1 MCPESHQSK
10 EIRIYKFMENQ
21 NQSEKKLKIDD
32 KEYLI
37 DSLPDEAKKLIAGL
51 KTSDLQTNMFQDT
64 LKLIAI
70 SKTKMVEDL
79 KIILKDIEP
88 ISANN
93 Q

>member
-1 MCPESHQSK
+1 
-10 EIRIYKFMENQ
+10 MENQ

-37 DSLPDEAKKLIAGL
+37 ESLPNEAKQLIAGL
-51 KTSDLQTNMFQDT
+51 RTSDVQTNMFKDT
-64 LKLIAI
+64 LRLIAI

-88 ISANN
+88 ISGNN

>member
-1 MCPESHQSK
+1 
-10 EIRIYKFMENQ
+10 MENQ

-37 DSLPDEAKKLIAGL
+37 ESLPDEAKQLIVGL
-51 KTSDLQTNMFQDT
+51 RTSDAQTNMFRDT
-64 LKLIAI
+64 LRLIAI

-88 ISANN
+88 ISGNN

>member
-1 MCPESHQSK
+1 
-10 EIRIYKFMENQ
+10 MENQ

-37 DSLPDEAKKLIAGL
+37 ESLPDEAKKLIAGL

-70 SKTKMVEDL
+70 SKTKMLEDL

-93 Q
+93 L